1 MAAPSEQM
9 NDPPPMIQRTAGW
22 LACLLL
28 WAGCTLVG
36 TDTARAQ
43 TAADPVTDPDDNIGR
58 QSMEAT
64 VETLLASMTVA
75 DRIGQLFV
83 IPFQGS
89 SIRQSDA
96 IVRLVHDYRVGAVV
110 LTEQNGNIDNAP
122 GSDTPRQVAALTSQ
136 LQALPWG
143 LYTPRGEL
151 PPDRADIV
159 ADHWMR
165 LPDPLL
171 ETGLGIPLLIGVSQT
186 GPDQSAPVLRSGF
199 TAMPNQM
206 AVGAAWDPAYAQA
219 LGTILGQELAAVGI
233 NMLLGPSLD
242 VLGSDGRQ
250 PSGVRATSTYGGDSW
265 WVAENGVAFLQGV
278 ADGSSGRV
286 LSIAGHFPG
295 QGGSDRDLNR
305 ELATIQRSLT
315 DLQRNELLPFVRA
328 VQARRESETSGSGSP
343 MAGLLTSHIRYSGFL
358 SSRERT
364 PPISLAP
371 QLEEIL
377 ALDAFADWREAGGLL
392 MSGKLIVPS
401 LSSYYGQSGQTSFA
415 NRIAN
420 DAFQAGND
428 LLWLAGSGPLDPNA
442 ASTLQE
448 VILFFNVQYLEKP
461 DFARAVDNTVRRI
474 LQAKLRLY
482 PPAFFDR
489 AAWTKLE
496 EADNPLSMQTI
507 RRLAP
512 VGASQADPEVVA
524 VGFDPL
530 VGQMLDGVPDQ
541 LSEGNLAVK
550 AGIITWVAQDAATLL
565 HLDAEQAADQVRA
578 VPNPDDRLLIFTD
591 DRTRPTCPGCQ
602 PETVLAVDQVEAT
615 ILRLFG
621 PDATAQIEP
630 DRISSYGFGDV
641 VAWLNRTANT
651 VAQFR
656 MDRALTEAT
665 WVIFAM
671 LDVDPEQHPASEVVH
686 QFLRQKPDLL
696 LGKRV
701 AVLSFDAPYML
712 DETEISKLSV
722 YIAAYSPN
730 PPFVETAVRGL
741 FHDLEM
747 SGAPPVNVPGTP
759 YGSLVERLEPDPNQV
774 IPLTVFDDKH
784 SSLDLQALEVRLG
797 DSLQIRAGPILD
809 RNGNRVPDGTPV
821 EFLLRYPSDNLDLRI
836 DPIPTRDGSAT
847 MDLLLDRAGTLELAA
862 RSLES
867 TTSIGFQIRV
877 EEESAAQI
885 LTVQPTVTPLTNTDP
900 PSAEPDPAINRTP
913 ALRWTLT
920 PLSFLGSLAVLLACL
935 GLYAVLWARDLA
947 VERKVLNMLWGAGS
961 SAGLYVA
968 AAFVLPFATPHLN
981 QATLML
987 VTAILSA
994 GSCLVALA
1002 WLHLVRADH

>member
-1 MAAPSEQM
+1 M
-9 NDPPPMIQRTAGW
+9 NQRTAGW

-28 WAGCTLVG
+28 WAGCTLVW

-43 TAADPVTDPDDNIGR
+43 TADPATDPADNIGSL
-58 QSMEAT
+58 SMEVT
-64 VETLLASMTVA
+64 VDTLLASMTVA

-89 SIRQSDA
+89 SIHQSDA

-110 LTEQNGNIDNAP
+110 LTEQNGNIDNSP

-143 LYTPRGEL
+143 LYAPRDEL
-151 PPDRADIV
+151 PSDRADIV

-186 GPDQSAPVLRSGF
+186 GPDQSAPILRNGF

-233 NMLLGPSLD
+233 NMLLGPNLD

-265 WVAENGVAFLQGV
+265 WVAENGAAFIQGV

-286 LSIAGHFPG
+286 LSIARHFPG
-295 QGGSDRDLNR
+295 QGGSDRDLDR

-328 VQARRESETSGSGSP
+328 VQARRESETSGPGSP
-343 MAGLLTSHIRYSGFL
+343 TAGLLTSHIRYSGFL

-442 ASTLQE
+442 ASALQE

-461 DFARAVDNTVRRI
+461 DFALAVDNAVRRI

-512 VGASQADPEVVA
+512 IGDSQADPEVVA

-530 VGQMLDGVPDQ
+530 AGQRLGGMSAQ
-541 LSEGNLAVK
+541 LSEGSLAVK

-602 PETVLAVDQVEAT
+602 PETILAVDQVEAT

-630 DRISSYGFGDV
+630 DRISSYGFDNV
-641 VAWLNRTANT
+641 AAWLNRTANT

-671 LDVDPEQHPASEVVH
+671 LDVDPERYPASEVVH

-712 DETEISKLSV
+712 DETEVSKLSV

-821 EFLLRYPSDNLDLRI
+821 EFLLRYPNDNLDLRI

-885 LTVQPTVTPLTNTDP
+885 LTVQPTVTPLTNTEP
-900 PSAEPDPAINRTP
+900 PSAEPGPAINRTP

-920 PLSFLGSLAVLLACL
+920 PLSFLGSLTALLACL
-935 GLYAVLWARDLA
+935 GLYVVLWARDLA
-947 VERKVLNMLWGAGS
+947 VERKVLNMLWSAGS
-961 SAGLYVA
+961 SAGLYIA

-981 QATLML
+981 QATLVL
-987 VTAILSA
+987 VTASLSA
-994 GSCLVALA
+994 GSCLGVLA
-1002 WLHLVRADH
+1002 WFHLIRAVH

>member
-1 MAAPSEQM
+1 M
-9 NDPPPMIQRTAGW
+9 NQRTVGW

-28 WAGCTLVG
+28 WTGCTLVWTDIAKAQTEAAPG
-36 TDTARAQ
+36 TDPA
-43 TAADPVTDPDDNIGR
+43 DNIGH
-58 QSMEAT
+58 QSMEAA

-89 SIRQSDA
+89 SIHQSDA

-110 LTEQNGNIDNAP
+110 LTEQNGNIDNSP
-122 GSDTPRQVAALTSQ
+122 GSDTPRQVASLTNQ

-143 LYTPRGEL
+143 LYAPRGEL
-151 PPDRADIV
+151 PSDRADIV

-165 LPDPLL
+165 LPDPML
-171 ETGLGIPLLIGVSQT
+171 ETGLGIPLLIGMSQT

-199 TAMPNQM
+199 TALPNQM

-242 VLGSDGRQ
+242 VLGPDGRQ

-265 WVAENGVAFLQGV
+265 WVAENGGAFIRGV

-328 VQARRESETSGSGSP
+328 VQARRESEASGSGSP
-343 MAGLLTSHIRYSGFL
+343 TAGLLTSHIRYSGFL

-377 ALDAFADWREAGGLL
+377 TLDAFADWRKAGGLL

-442 ASTLQE
+442 ASALQE

-461 DFARAVDNTVRRI
+461 DFALAVDNAVRRI

-496 EADNPLSMQTI
+496 QADNPLSMQTI
-507 RRLAP
+507 QRLAP
-512 VGASQADPEVVA
+512 IGDNQADPKVVA

-530 VGQMLDGVPDQ
+530 AGQMLGELSTP
-541 LSEGNLAVK
+541 LSEGSLAVK

-602 PETVLAVDQVEAT
+602 PETILAVDQVEAT

-630 DRISSYGFGDV
+630 DRISSYSFGDV
-641 VAWLNRTANT
+641 AAWFNRTANT

-722 YIAAYSPN
+722 YIAAYSPDS
-730 PPFVETAVRGL
+730 PFVEAAVRGL

-759 YGSLVERLEPDPNQV
+759 YGSLVERLEPDPDQV
-774 IPLTVFDDKH
+774 IPLSVFDDKR
-784 SSLDLQALEVRLG
+784 SSLDLQDLEVRLG
-797 DSLQIRAGPILD
+797 DSLQVRAGPILD
-809 RNGNRVPDGTPV
+809 RNGHRVPDGTPV
-821 EFLLRYPSDNLDLRI
+821 EFLLRYPDDNLDLRI
-836 DPIPTRDGSAT
+836 DPVPTQDGSAAIN
-847 MDLLLDRAGTLELAA
+847 LLLDRTGTLELAA

-867 TTSIGFQIRV
+867 TTSVGFQIRV
-877 EEESAAQI
+877 GEESTGQI
-885 LTVQPTVTPLTNTDP
+885 LTVQPTVTPLTNP
-900 PSAEPDPAINRTP
+900 EPAAKPNPSVDRAP

-935 GLYAVLWARDLA
+935 GLYAVLWRRGLA
-947 VERKVLNMLWGAGS
+947 IERKVLNMLWSAGIN
-961 SAGLYVA
+961 AGLYIGAVL
-968 AAFVLPFATPHLN
+968 VLPLAAPNLN
-981 QATLML
+981 HSFLML
-987 VTAILSA
+987 VTACLSA
-994 GSCLVALA
+994 VSCLTVLA
-1002 WLHLVRADH
+1002 WLHLVRADR

>member
-1 MAAPSEQM
+1 M

>member
-1 MAAPSEQM
+1 M
-9 NDPPPMIQRTAGW
+9 NQRTAGW

-28 WAGCTLVG
+28 WVGCTLVW

-43 TAADPVTDPDDNIGR
+43 TAVDPATEPADNIGSL
-58 QSMEAT
+58 SMEVT
-64 VETLLASMTVA
+64 VDTLLASMTVA

-96 IVRLVHDYRVGAVV
+96 IVRLVHDYRVGGVV
-110 LTEQNGNIDNAP
+110 LTEQNGNIDNSS
-122 GSDTPRQVAALTSQ
+122 GGDTPRQVSSLTNQ

-143 LYTPRGEL
+143 LYAPRGQL
-151 PPDRADIV
+151 PADRADIV

-171 ETGLGIPLLIGVSQT
+171 EAGLGIPLLIGVSQT

-242 VLGSDGRQ
+242 VLGPDGRQ
-250 PSGVRATSTYGGDSW
+250 PSGVRATSTYGADSW
-265 WVAENGVAFLQGV
+265 WVAENGAAFIQGI
-278 ADGSSGRV
+278 ADGSNGRV

-295 QGGSDRDLNR
+295 QGGSDRDLNQ

-315 DLQRNELLPFVRA
+315 DLQRNELLPFARA
-328 VQARRESETSGSGSP
+328 VQARREPGAAGPGSP
-343 MAGLLTSHIRYSGFL
+343 TAGLLTSHIRYSGFL

-371 QLEEIL
+371 QLGEIL

-392 MSGKLIVPS
+392 MSGRLIVPS

-420 DAFQAGND
+420 DAFHAGND

-442 ASTLQE
+442 ASALQE

-461 DFARAVDNTVRRI
+461 DFALAVDNAVRRI

-482 PPAFFDR
+482 PPVFFDR

-496 EADNPLSMQTI
+496 EVDNPLSMQTI
-507 RRLAP
+507 RHLAP
-512 VGASQADPEVVA
+512 IGASQSDPEVVA

-530 VGQMLDGVPDQ
+530 AYQRLGGVPAQ
-541 LSEGNLAVK
+541 LGEGSLAVK

-602 PETVLAVDQVEAT
+602 PETALAVDQVEAT

-641 VAWLNRTANT
+641 AAWLNRTANT

-671 LDVDPEQHPASEVVH
+671 LDVDPEQYPASEIVH

-722 YIAAYSPN
+722 YIAAYSPD

-821 EFLLRYPSDNLDLRI
+821 EFLLRYPNDNLDLRI

-847 MDLLLDRAGTLELAA
+847 MDLPLDRAGTLELAA

-885 LTVQPTVTPLTNTDP
+885 LTVQPTVTPLTNTEP
-900 PSAEPDPAINRTP
+900 PSAEPGPAINRTP

-935 GLYAVLWARDLA
+935 GLYAVLWARELA

-981 QATLML
+981 QATLMF
-987 VTAILSA
+987 VTASLSA
-994 GSCLVALA
+994 GSCLVVLA
-1002 WLHLVRADH
+1002 WFHLVRVDH

>member
-1 MAAPSEQM
+1 M
-9 NDPPPMIQRTAGW
+9 NQRIAGW

-28 WAGCTLVG
+28 WAGCTLVW
-36 TDTARAQ
+36 TDTAKAQ
-43 TAADPVTDPDDNIGR
+43 TAADLATEPADDIGSP
-58 QSMEAT
+58 SMESMEVT
-64 VETLLASMTVA
+64 VDTLLASMTVA

-96 IVRLVHDYRVGAVV
+96 IVRLVHDYRVGGVV
-110 LTEQNGNIDNAP
+110 LTEQNGNIDNSP
-122 GSDTPRQVAALTSQ
+122 GSNTPRQVAALTSQ
-136 LQALPWG
+136 LQGLPWG
-143 LYTPRGEL
+143 LYAPRGEL
-151 PPDRADIV
+151 PSDRADIV

-171 ETGLGIPLLIGVSQT
+171 ETGLGIPLLIGISQT

-199 TAMPNQM
+199 TTMPNQM

-242 VLGSDGRQ
+242 VLGPDGRQ

-265 WVAENGVAFLQGV
+265 WVAENGAAFIQGV
-278 ADGSSGRV
+278 ADGSNGRV
-286 LSIAGHFPG
+286 LSMAGHFPG
-295 QGGSDRDLNR
+295 QGGSDRDLNQ

-315 DLQRNELLPFVRA
+315 DLQRNELLPFARA
-328 VQARRESETSGSGSP
+328 VQARREPGTAGPGSP
-343 MAGLLTSHIRYSGFL
+343 TAGLLTSHIRYSGFL

-442 ASTLQE
+442 ASALQE

-461 DFARAVDNTVRRI
+461 DFALAVDNAVRRI

-512 VGASQADPEVVA
+512 IGDSQADPEVVA

-530 VGQMLDGVPDQ
+530 AGQRLGGMPAQ
-541 LSEGNLAVK
+541 LSEGSLAVK

-641 VAWLNRTANT
+641 AAWLNRTANT

-665 WVIFAM
+665 WVIFAT
-671 LDVDPEQHPASEVVH
+671 LDVDPEQYAASEVVH

-774 IPLTVFDDKH
+774 IPLTVFDDKR

-877 EEESAAQI
+877 EEENAAQI
-885 LTVQPTVTPLTNTDP
+885 LTVQPTVTPLTNTEP
-900 PSAEPDPAINRTP
+900 PSAEPGPAINRTP

-981 QATLML
+981 QVSLML
-987 VTAILSA
+987 VTASLSA
-994 GSCLVALA
+994 GSCLVVLA
-1002 WLHLVRADH
+1002 WFHLVRADH

>member
-1 MAAPSEQM
+1 M
-9 NDPPPMIQRTAGW
+9 NQRIAGW

-28 WAGCTLVG
+28 WAGCTLVW
-36 TDTARAQ
+36 TDTAKAQ
-43 TAADPVTDPDDNIGR
+43 TAADLATEPDDDIGSP
-58 QSMEAT
+58 SMESMEVT
-64 VETLLASMTVA
+64 VDTLLASMTVA

-96 IVRLVHDYRVGAVV
+96 IVRLVHDYRVGGVV
-110 LTEQNGNIDNAP
+110 LTEQNGNIDNSP
-122 GSDTPRQVAALTSQ
+122 GSNTPRQVAALTSQ
-136 LQALPWG
+136 LQGLPWG
-143 LYTPRGEL
+143 LYAPRGEL
-151 PPDRADIV
+151 PSDRADIV

-171 ETGLGIPLLIGVSQT
+171 ETGLGIPLLIGISQT

-199 TAMPNQM
+199 TTMPNQM

-242 VLGSDGRQ
+242 VLGPDGRQ

-265 WVAENGVAFLQGV
+265 WVAENGAAFIQGV
-278 ADGSSGRV
+278 ADGSNGRV
-286 LSIAGHFPG
+286 LSMAGHFPG
-295 QGGSDRDLNR
+295 QGGSDRDLNQ

-315 DLQRNELLPFVRA
+315 DLQRNELLPFARA
-328 VQARRESETSGSGSP
+328 VQARREPGTAGPGSP
-343 MAGLLTSHIRYSGFL
+343 TAGLLTSHIRYSGFL

-442 ASTLQE
+442 ASALQE

-461 DFARAVDNTVRRI
+461 DFALAVDNAVRRI

-512 VGASQADPEVVA
+512 IGDSQADPEVVA

-530 VGQMLDGVPDQ
+530 AGQRLGGMPAQ
-541 LSEGNLAVK
+541 LSEGSLAVK

-641 VAWLNRTANT
+641 AAWLNRTANT

-665 WVIFAM
+665 WVIFAT
-671 LDVDPEQHPASEVVH
+671 LDVDPEQYAASEVVH

-774 IPLTVFDDKH
+774 IPLTVFDDKR

-877 EEESAAQI
+877 EEENAAQI
-885 LTVQPTVTPLTNTDP
+885 LTVQPTVTPLTNTEP
-900 PSAEPDPAINRTP
+900 PSAEPGPAINRTP

-981 QATLML
+981 QVSLML
-987 VTAILSA
+987 VTASLSA
-994 GSCLVALA
+994 GSCLVVLA
-1002 WLHLVRADH
+1002 WFHLVRADH

>member
-1 MAAPSEQM
+1 M
-9 NDPPPMIQRTAGW
+9 NRRIAGC

-28 WAGCTLVG
+28 WAGCTLVW
-36 TDTARAQ
+36 TDTAKAQ
-43 TAADPVTDPDDNIGR
+43 TAADPATAPAGDTESL
-58 QSMEAT
+58 SMEAT
-64 VETLLASMTVA
+64 VDTLLASMTVA
-75 DRIGQLFV
+75 DRVGQLFV
-83 IPFQGS
+83 VPFEGS
-89 SIRQSDA
+89 FIRQSDA
-96 IVRLVHDYRVGAVV
+96 IVRLVYDYRVGGVI
-110 LTEQNGNIDNAP
+110 LTEQNGNIDNSP
-122 GSDTPRQVAALTSQ
+122 GSDTPRQVASLTNQ

-143 LYTPRGEL
+143 LYAPRGEL
-151 PPDRADIV
+151 PSDRADIA

-171 ETGLGIPLLIGVSQT
+171 EAGLGIPLLIGVPQT
-186 GPDQSAPVLRSGF
+186 GTDQSASVLRNGF
-199 TAMPNQM
+199 TTMPNQL

-242 VLGSDGRQ
+242 VLDPPGRQ
-250 PSGVRATSTYGGDSW
+250 PSGIRATATYGSDSW
-265 WVAENGVAFLQGV
+265 WVAENGAAFIQGV
-278 ADGSSGRV
+278 ADGSNGRV
-286 LSIAGHFPG
+286 LTVPGHFPG
-295 QGGSDRDLNR
+295 QGGSDRNLDH
-305 ELATIQRSLT
+305 ELATIQRSLS
-315 DLQRNELLPFVRA
+315 DLQRNELLPFARA
-328 VQARRESETSGSGSP
+328 TQAQRELG
-343 MAGLLTSHIRYSGFL
+343 AGLLTSHIRYSGFL

-371 QLEEIL
+371 QLEEIV
-377 ALDAFADWREAGGLL
+377 ALDAFADWRAGGGLL

-401 LSSYYGQSGQTSFA
+401 LAAYYGQAGQTA
-415 NRIAN
+415 LVNRIAN

-428 LLWLAGSGPLDPNA
+428 LLWLAGSGPPDPNA
-442 ASTLQE
+442 AATLQE

-461 DFARAVDNTVRRI
+461 DFALAVDNAVRRI
-474 LQAKLRLY
+474 LKAKLRLY
-482 PPAFFDR
+482 PPTLIDR
-489 AAWTKLE
+489 AAWTQLE
-496 EADNPLSMQTI
+496 DADDPLSTQTV

-512 VGASQADPEVVA
+512 IGDRQTGLEAVA

-530 VGQMLDGVPDQ
+530 AGQVLGGDPTQ
-541 LSEGNLAVK
+541 LSEGSLAVK
-550 AGIITWVAQDAATLL
+550 AGIITWVAQAAATLL

-591 DRTRPTCPGCQ
+591 DRTRPACPACQ
-602 PETVLAVDQVEAT
+602 PETVLAVDQVEAA
-615 ILRLFG
+615 ILHLFG
-621 PDATAQIEP
+621 PNATAQIEP

-641 VAWLNRTANT
+641 AAWLNRTANT

-665 WVIFAM
+665 WVVFAM

-741 FHDLEM
+741 FHDLEL

-759 YGSLVERLEPDPNQV
+759 YGSLVERLEPDPDQV
-774 IPLTVFDDKH
+774 IPLTVFDDKR
-784 SSLDLQALEVRLG
+784 SSLDLEDLEVRLG

-821 EFLLRYPSDNLDLRI
+821 EFLLRYPNDNLNLRI
-836 DPIPTRDGSAT
+836 DPVPTRGGSAT

-877 EEESAAQI
+877 EEESATQI
-885 LTVQPTVTPLTNTDP
+885 LTVQPTVTPLTSTEP
-900 PSAEPDPAINRTP
+900 PSAEPNPAINRTP
-913 ALRWTLT
+913 VLRWTLT

-947 VERKVLNMLWGAGS
+947 VERKVLNMLWGAGI
-961 SAGLYVA
+961 SACLYIA
-968 AAFVLPFATPHLN
+968 AALVLPFAAPHLDR
-981 QATLML
+981 ATLMV
-987 VTAILSA
+987 VTAGLSA
-994 GSCLVALA
+994 GSCLVVLA
-1002 WLHLVRADH
+1002 WFHIVRADP

>member
-1 MAAPSEQM
+1 M
-9 NDPPPMIQRTAGW
+9 NQRTAGW

-28 WAGCTLVG
+28 WVGCTLVW

-43 TAADPVTDPDDNIGR
+43 TADPATEPADGMGHL
-58 QSMEAT
+58 SMEAT

-110 LTEQNGNIDNAP
+110 LTEQNGNIDNSP
-122 GSDTPRQVAALTSQ
+122 DSDTPRQVAALTNQ

-143 LYTPRGEL
+143 LYARRGEL
-151 PPDRADIV
+151 PSDRDDIV

-171 ETGLGIPLLIGVSQT
+171 EAGLGIPLFIGVSQT

-242 VLGSDGRQ
+242 VLGPDSRQ

-265 WVAENGVAFLQGV
+265 WVAENGAAFIQGI
-278 ADGSSGRV
+278 AEGSSGRV

-295 QGGSDRDLNR
+295 QGGSDRDLDQ

-315 DLQRNELLPFVRA
+315 DLQRNELLPFARA
-328 VQARRESETSGSGSP
+328 VQVRREPGTSNSGSP
-343 MAGLLTSHIRYSGFL
+343 TAGLLTSHIRYSGFL

-377 ALDAFADWREAGGLL
+377 ALDAFADWRDAGGLL
-392 MSGKLIVPS
+392 MSGRLIVPS
-401 LSSYYGQSGQTSFA
+401 LSSYYGQSGQTTFA

-442 ASTLQE
+442 APALQE

-461 DFARAVDNTVRRI
+461 DFARAVDNAVRRI

-507 RRLAP
+507 RRLSP
-512 VGASQADPEVVA
+512 IGDSLSDPEVVA

-530 VGQMLDGVPDQ
+530 AGQMPGGVPDQ
-541 LSEGNLAVK
+541 LSEGSLAVK

-621 PDATAQIEP
+621 PEATAQIDP
-630 DRISSYGFGDV
+630 DRIASHGFDDV
-641 VAWLNRTANT
+641 AAWLNRTANT

-665 WVIFAM
+665 WVIFAT
-671 LDVDPEQHPASEVVH
+671 LDVDPEQYPASEVVH

-821 EFLLRYPSDNLDLRI
+821 EFLLRYPNDNLDLRI

-885 LTVQPTVTPLTNTDP
+885 LTVQPTVTPLTNTEA
-900 PSAEPDPAINRTP
+900 PSAEPGPAINRTP

-947 VERKVLNMLWGAGS
+947 MERKVLNMLWGTGI

-987 VTAILSA
+987 VTASLSA
-994 GSCLVALA
+994 GSCLVVLG
-1002 WLHLVRADH
+1002 WFHLVRADH

>member
-1 MAAPSEQM
+1 
-9 NDPPPMIQRTAGW
+9 MIQRTAGW

-265 WVAENGVAFLQGV
+265 WVAENGVAFIQGV

>member
-1 MAAPSEQM
+1 M
-9 NDPPPMIQRTAGW
+9 NQRTAGW

-28 WAGCTLVG
+28 WVGCTLVW

-43 TAADPVTDPDDNIGR
+43 TADPATEPADNIGR
-58 QSMEAT
+58 PAMETT

-89 SIRQSDA
+89 TIRQSDA
-96 IVRLVHDYRVGAVV
+96 VVRLVHDYRVGAVV
-110 LTEQNGNIDNAP
+110 LTEQNGNIDNSP

-136 LQALPWG
+136 LQGLPWG
-143 LYTPRGEL
+143 LFAPPGEL
-151 PPDRADIV
+151 PSDRVDIA

-171 ETGLGIPLLIGVSQT
+171 EAGLGIPLLIGMSQT
-186 GPDQSAPVLRSGF
+186 GPDQSAPVLRNGF

-242 VLGSDGRQ
+242 VLGPDGRR

-265 WVAENGVAFLQGV
+265 WVAENGAAFIQGIT
-278 ADGSSGRV
+278 DGSNGRV

-295 QGGSDRDLNR
+295 QGGSDRDLNQ

-315 DLQRNELLPFVRA
+315 DLQRNELLPFARA
-328 VQARRESETSGSGSP
+328 VQARREPGTAGSGSP
-343 MAGLLTSHIRYSGFL
+343 TAGLLTSHIRYSGFL

-377 ALDAFADWREAGGLL
+377 ALDTFADWREAGGLL

-428 LLWLAGSGPLDPNA
+428 LLWLAGSGPLDSNA
-442 ASTLQE
+442 ASALQE

-461 DFARAVDNTVRRI
+461 DFALAVDDAVRRI

-489 AAWTKLE
+489 AAWTQLE
-496 EADNPLSMQTI
+496 AADNPLSMQTLRHLVPI
-507 RRLAP
+507 
-512 VGASQADPEVVA
+512 GDSQSDPEVVA

-530 VGQMLDGVPDQ
+530 AGQILVGVPAQ
-541 LSEGNLAVK
+541 LSEGSLAVK
-550 AGIITWVAQDAATLL
+550 AGIVTWVAQDAATLL

-641 VAWLNRTANT
+641 AAWLNRTANT

-747 SGAPPVNVPGTP
+747 TGAPPVNVPGTP

-821 EFLLRYPSDNLDLRI
+821 EFLLRYPNDNLDLRI
-836 DPIPTRDGSAT
+836 DPIPTRNGSAT
-847 MDLLLDRAGTLELAA
+847 MDLLLDRAGALELAA

-900 PSAEPDPAINRTP
+900 PSVEPGPAINRTP
-913 ALRWTLT
+913 ALRWILT
-920 PLSFLGSLAVLLACL
+920 PLSFLGSLVVLLACL

-987 VTAILSA
+987 VMAILSA

-1002 WLHLVRADH
+1002 WLHLIRADH

>member
-1 MAAPSEQM
+1 M
-9 NDPPPMIQRTAGW
+9 NQRTAGW

-28 WAGCTLVG
+28 WAGCTLVW

-43 TAADPVTDPDDNIGR
+43 TAAEPDTAPADNTG
-58 QSMEAT
+58 SLSLEAT
-64 VETLLASMTVA
+64 VDTLLASMTVA
-75 DRIGQLFV
+75 DRVGQLFV
-83 IPFQGS
+83 VPFEGS
-89 SIRQSDA
+89 AIGQSDA
-96 IVRLVHDYRVGAVV
+96 IVRLVHDYRVGGVV

-122 GSDTPRQVAALTSQ
+122 GSDTPRQIASLTNQ

-143 LYTPRGEL
+143 LYAPRGEL
-151 PPDRADIV
+151 PSDRADIA

-165 LPDPLL
+165 LPDPML
-171 ETGLGIPLLIGVSQT
+171 EAGLGIPLLIGVPQT
-186 GPDQSAPVLRSGF
+186 GADPSAPSLRSGF
-199 TAMPNQM
+199 TTMPNQL

-242 VLGSDGRQ
+242 VLDPPGRQ
-250 PSGVRATSTYGGDSW
+250 PSGIRATSTYGSDSW
-265 WVAENGVAFLQGV
+265 WVAENGAAFIQGI
-278 ADGSSGRV
+278 ADGSDGRV
-286 LSIAGHFPG
+286 LTVPGHFPG
-295 QGGSDRDLNR
+295 QGGSDRNLDH
-305 ELATIQRSLT
+305 ELATIQRSLS
-315 DLQRNELLPFVRA
+315 DLQRNELLPFARA
-328 VQARRESETSGSGSP
+328 AQAQGESEAGPPGAA
-343 MAGLLTSHIRYSGFL
+343 AGLLTSHIRYSGFL

-371 QLEEIL
+371 QLEEIV
-377 ALDAFADWREAGGLL
+377 ALDAFADWRTGGGLL

-401 LSSYYGQSGQTSFA
+401 LGAYYGQAGQTA
-415 NRIAN
+415 LVNRIAN

-442 ASTLQE
+442 AATLQE

-461 DFARAVDNTVRRI
+461 DFARAVDNAVRRI
-474 LQAKLRLY
+474 LQAKLRLH
-482 PPAFFDR
+482 PPVFMDR
-489 AAWTKLE
+489 TARTELEDAA
-496 EADNPLSMQTI
+496 DPLSMQTVL
-507 RRLAP
+507 RLAP
-512 VGASQADPEVVA
+512 IDDGRSGPEAVA

-530 VGQMLDGVPDQ
+530 AGQVLGGEPAQ
-541 LSEGNLAVK
+541 LGEGSLAVK
-550 AGIITWVAQDAATLL
+550 AGIVTWVAQAAATLL

-591 DRTRPTCPGCQ
+591 DRMRPACPGCP
-602 PETVLAVDQVEAT
+602 PETVLAVDQVETA

-630 DRISSYGFGDV
+630 DRIASHGFGDV
-641 VAWLNRTANT
+641 AAWLNRTANT

-665 WVIFAM
+665 WVVFAM

-696 LGKRV
+696 LDKRV

-730 PPFVETAVRGL
+730 PPFVEAAVRGL
-741 FHDLEM
+741 FHDLEL

-759 YGSLVERLEPDPNQV
+759 YGSLVERLEPDPDQV
-774 IPLTVFDDKH
+774 IPLTVFDDKR
-784 SSLDLQALEVRLG
+784 SSLDLEDLEVRLG

-821 EFLLRYPSDNLDLRI
+821 EFLLRYPNDNLDLRI
-836 DPIPTRDGSAT
+836 DPVPTRGGSAT

-885 LTVQPTVTPLTNTDP
+885 LTVQPTVTPPTNTEP
-900 PSAEPDPAINRTP
+900 PAAEPGPSRDRTP

-920 PLSFLGSLAVLLACL
+920 PPSFLGSLAALLACL

-947 VERKVLNMLWGAGS
+947 VERKVLNMLWGAGT

-968 AAFVLPFATPHLN
+968 AALVLPFTAPHLDR
-981 QATLML
+981 ATLML
-987 VTAILSA
+987 VTAGLSA
-994 GSCLVALA
+994 GSCLVVLA
-1002 WLHLVRADH
+1002 WFHLVRADH

>member
-1 MAAPSEQM
+1 M
-9 NDPPPMIQRTAGW
+9 NQRTAGW

-28 WAGCTLVG
+28 WAGCTLIWA
-36 TDTARAQ
+36 DTVRAQ
-43 TAADPVTDPDDNIGR
+43 AADPATDPADDMGHL
-58 QSMEAT
+58 SMEST

-96 IVRLVHDYRVGAVV
+96 IVRLVHDYRVGGVV
-110 LTEQNGNIDNAP
+110 LTEQNGNIDNSP
-122 GSDTPRQVAALTSQ
+122 GSDTPRQVASLTSQ

-143 LYTPRGEL
+143 LYAPRNEL
-151 PPDRADIV
+151 PSDRADIV
-159 ADHWMR
+159 ADQWMR

-171 ETGLGIPLLIGVSQT
+171 EAGLGIPLLIGVSQT

-242 VLGSDGRQ
+242 VLGPDGRQ

-265 WVAENGVAFLQGV
+265 WVAENGAAFIQGI
-278 ADGSSGRV
+278 AEGSSGRV

-295 QGGSDRDLNR
+295 QGGSDRDLNQ

-315 DLQRNELLPFVRA
+315 DLQRNELLPFARA
-328 VQARRESETSGSGSP
+328 VQVRREPGTSGPGSP
-343 MAGLLTSHIRYSGFL
+343 TTGLLTSHIRYSGFL

-377 ALDAFADWREAGGLL
+377 ALDTFADWREASGLL

-428 LLWLAGSGPLDPNA
+428 LLWLAGAGPLDPNA
-442 ASTLQE
+442 APALQE

-461 DFARAVDNTVRRI
+461 DFALAVDNAVRRI
-474 LQAKLRLY
+474 LHAKLRLY

-489 AAWTKLE
+489 AAWAKLE
-496 EADNPLSMQTI
+496 EADNPLSIQTI

-512 VGASQADPEVVA
+512 IGDSLSDPEVVA

-530 VGQMLDGVPDQ
+530 AGQMPGGVPDQ
-541 LSEGNLAVK
+541 LSEGSLAVK
-550 AGIITWVAQDAATLL
+550 AGIVTWVAQDAATLL

-602 PETVLAVDQVEAT
+602 PETILAVDQVEAT

-630 DRISSYGFGDV
+630 DRISSHGFDDV
-641 VAWLNRTANT
+641 AAWLNRTANT

-665 WVIFAM
+665 WMIFAM
-671 LDVDPEQHPASEVVH
+671 LDVDPEEYPASEVVH

-696 LGKRV
+696 LDKRV

-747 SGAPPVNVPGTP
+747 TGAPPVNVPGTP

-821 EFLLRYPSDNLDLRI
+821 EFLLRYPNDNLDLRI

-885 LTVQPTVTPLTNTDP
+885 LTVQPTVTPLTNTES
-900 PSAEPDPAINRTP
+900 PSAEPGPAINRTP

-947 VERKVLNMLWGAGS
+947 VERKVLNMLWGTGI

-987 VTAILSA
+987 VTASLSA
-994 GSCLVALA
+994 GGCLVALG
-1002 WLHLVRADH
+1002 WFHLVRADH

>member
-1 MAAPSEQM
+1 M
-9 NDPPPMIQRTAGW
+9 NNLPPMIQRTAGW

-36 TDTARAQ
+36 TDTVRAQ
-43 TAADPVTDPDDNIGR
+43 TAADPVTDPADNIGH

-143 LYTPRGEL
+143 LYAPRGEL
-151 PPDRADIV
+151 PSDRTDIV

-265 WVAENGVAFLQGV
+265 WVAENGAAFIQGV
-278 ADGSSGRV
+278 TDGSSGRV

-295 QGGSDRDLNR
+295 QGGSDRDLNQ

-328 VQARRESETSGSGSP
+328 VQARREPGPSDPGSP
-343 MAGLLTSHIRYSGFL
+343 SAGLLTSHIRYSGFL

-377 ALDAFADWREAGGLL
+377 ALDAFANWREDGGLL

-442 ASTLQE
+442 ASALQE

-461 DFARAVDNTVRRI
+461 DFALAVDNAVRRI
-474 LQAKLRLY
+474 LEAKLRLY
-482 PPAFFDR
+482 PPAFFDQ
-489 AAWTKLE
+489 AAWTTLE

-512 VGASQADPEVVA
+512 IGDSQANPEVVA

-530 VGQMLDGVPDQ
+530 AGQRLGRMPTQ
-541 LSEGNLAVK
+541 LSEGSLAVK

-641 VAWLNRTANT
+641 AAWLNRTANT

-722 YIAAYSPN
+722 YIAAYSPD
-730 PPFVETAVRGL
+730 PPFVEAAVRGL

-759 YGSLVERLEPDPNQV
+759 YGSLVERLEPDPDQV
-774 IPLTVFDDKH
+774 IPLSVFDDKR

-821 EFLLRYPSDNLDLRI
+821 EFLLRYPNDNLDLRI

-885 LTVQPTVTPLTNTDP
+885 LTVQPTVTPLTNTES
-900 PSAEPDPAINRTP
+900 PSAEPGPAISRTP

-947 VERKVLNMLWGAGS
+947 VERKVLNMLWSVGS

-987 VTAILSA
+987 VTASLSA
-994 GSCLVALA
+994 GSCLLVLA
-1002 WLHLVRADH
+1002 WFHLVRADH

>member
-1 MAAPSEQM
+1 M

-265 WVAENGVAFLQGV
+265 WVAENGVAFIQGV